1 MATGRLDGQAATGKE
16 SDIGAQARLEH
27 QAETTCW
34 RGYEQDESEINRSTG
49 HSDAGV
55 DRGGPPSLIE
65 FSFCSR
71 LARTRAEGFRAV
83 TSPRSQPAQTSAR
96 LFHRPE
102 LSAARNAARSW
113 SATVSDKW
121 RIDQAAAFAWTA
133 LEAYGN
139 IIHPSLKLS
148 STHRQTGSGL
158 DVEAWQLARGIGQEA
173 TFLSVPDA
181 IHYLTSLYPAMLPER
196 RRSEI
201 GAFYTPPCLAN
212 RLLDLSTEAGLDW
225 RSARVLD
232 PASGGG
238 AFLVHAAA
246 RMRAAYR
253 DSEPAFIL
261 SQIGN
266 RLLGLEIDAHAA
278 ALAQAALEIL
288 LGDLILAS
296 GRTAPSMLRVC
307 DTMEET
313 PDAKFDLVI
322 GNPPYGRVT
331 LSKVQRDNY
340 ARGLYG
346 HANLYGIFTDIA
358 IRWAKTNGLIAYL
371 TPTSMLG
378 GQYFAALRGLLA
390 SDAPPIAIDFVQ
402 ARKGVF
408 EDVLQETFLA
418 LYRRG
423 GETQRIQVH
432 YLQVG
437 SETEAKVVRNGT
449 VGLPEDPRLPWLAPR
464 DPKHSELVA
473 HVEGMPNRLNDW
485 GYEVATGP
493 LVWNRHKAQLVHS
506 LGHHCH
512 PLVWAEAVTSDGRF
526 VFRAEKRNHAPY
538 FKVKAGD
545 GWLLVEQRCVLV
557 QRTTAKEQARR
568 LIAAELPEA
577 FVREHGGVIVE
588 NHLNMVRPKA
598 PPKVSATAV
607 AAILNSRIVDQVFRC
622 ISGSVAVSAFEL
634 GALPIPSVEAMQE
647 IERMLT
653 QGISKAELETAIAA
667 LYGQPG

>member
-1 MATGRLDGQAATGKE
+1 MTSPQ
-16 SDIGAQARLEH
+16 SQP
-27 QAETTCW
+27 
-34 RGYEQDESEINRSTG
+34 
-49 HSDAGV
+49 
-55 DRGGPPSLIE
+55 GPPP
-65 FSFCSR
+65 
-71 LARTRAEGFRAV
+71 AR
-83 TSPRSQPAQTSAR
+83 PCN
-96 LFHRPE
+96 RPE

-113 SATVSDKW
+113 SATVSEKW

-139 IIHPSLKLS
+139 IVHPGLQLS
-148 STHRQTGSGL
+148 SAHRQVIPGL
-158 DVEAWQLARGIGQEA
+158 DVEAWQLARDIGQEA
-173 TFLSVPDA
+173 AFLSGAEA

-196 RRSEI
+196 RRSEV
-201 GAFYTPPCLAN
+201 GAFYTPPCLAD
-212 RLLDLSTEAGLDW
+212 RLLDLATEAGLNW
-225 RSARVLD
+225 TSARVLD
-232 PASGGG
+232 PAAGSG

-246 RMRAAYR
+246 RMRNAYG
-253 DSEPAFIL
+253 DSEPAFVL
-261 SQIGN
+261 AQIGN
-266 RLLGLEIDAHAA
+266 RLLGLEIDPHAA
-278 ALAQAALEIL
+278 ALAQAALEIT
-288 LGDLILAS
+288 LGDLISAS

-313 PDAKFDLVI
+313 PDPKFDLVI

-331 LSKVQRDNY
+331 LDRAQREKY

-346 HANLYGIFTDIA
+346 HANLYGVFTDIA
-358 IRWAKTNGLIAYL
+358 IRWAKAEGLIAYL

-390 SDAPPIAIDFVQ
+390 SDAPPIGIDFVQ

-423 GETQRIQVH
+423 GQNQRIQVH
-432 YLQVG
+432 YLQVDN
-437 SETEAKVVRNGT
+437 EIDAKVVRNGT

-464 DPKHSELVA
+464 EPRHSALIA
-473 HVEGMPNRLNDW
+473 HVESLPDRLGDW

-506 LGHHCH
+506 LGKNCY

-538 FKVKAGD
+538 FRTSTGD
-545 GWLLVEQRCVLV
+545 GWLLIEEGCVLV

-588 NHLNMVRPKA
+588 NHLNMVRPKE
-598 PPKVSATAV
+598 PPKVSAAAV
-607 AAILNSRIVDQVFRC
+607 AAILNSRIVDEVFRC

-634 GALPIPSVEAMQE
+634 GALPMPSVEAMKEVEQ
-647 IERMLT
+647 MLAN
-653 QGISKAELETAIAA
+653 GASKSELEAAITT
-667 LYGQPG
+667 LYGQHPG